1 MGRDLRADLTTVPA
15 TDVVSICRGLVRQR
29 GSALRT
35 ELLGDHAEWGHAEE
49 NAARLLEVALWQAGM
64 EWADRIHDP
73 DDDAEARRAR
83 LDAKRRG
90 VKPPPR
96 PIIPPSA
103 ERPKDIAEA
112 RFQAYI
118 DEVTQ
123 HTGNAA
129 ADKSSSDREAF
140 ERAHNLD

>member
-1 MGRDLRADLTTVPA
+1 MGRDLRTDLTTVPA

-35 ELLGDHAEWGHAEE
+35 ELLGDHAEWGPSEE
-49 NAARLLEVALWQAGM
+49 NAAQLLEVALWQADM

-90 VKPPPR
+90 VKPPPH
-96 PIIPPSA
+96 PIFPPA
-103 ERPKDIAEA
+103 AQRPKDIAEV

-118 DEVTQ
+118 DEVSQ
-123 HTGNAA
+123 HTGNTAET
-129 ADKSSSDREAF
+129 SSDREAF
-140 ERAHNLD
+140 EKALNLD